1 MDWWGKREFVF
12 TPTAG
17 LSFSDYMA
25 PNPTIDKAITRE
37 DWDWRIGAALDM
49 QVYGNWGVRTF
60 VLYSETDSNLP
71 NFDMSNFSVSIGPTY
86 RF

>member
-1 MDWWGKREFVF
+1 
-12 TPTAG
+12 
-17 LSFSDYMA
+17 
-25 PNPTIDKAITRE
+25 
-37 DWDWRIGAALDM
+37 M
-49 QVYGNWGVRTF
+49 QVYDNWGIRTF